1 MMPTVSS
8 LKYAWKN
15 AEGLYAHTNGG
26 GGCGWGPIEDA
37 ALFYSH
43 ILWPSFLDP
52 KTQGL
57 HPVPV
62 HCVETRAEARTQHTK
77 PSTLLESE
85 LTGRNVVLSPINLY
99 AGFDASEEVGFHTFI
114 SSIIHQTTIPIGIT
128 PIGAALF
135 SSHGMQKRA
144 DESTNFARVRFLI
157 PWIQGFRGW
166 ALFCDGSDMIVRA
179 DIAELWALRHP
190 YMAVQVVKHDYKT
203 RHPRKYVGTQMEAE
217 NRDYLM
223 KNASSVMLINC
234 SHFSWRDL
242 TPEVVQKMSGE
253 DLHQFKH
260 IKDELIGALP
270 IEWNW
275 LVDEFGENQEAK
287 LLHWTAGIPAFPRYA
302 SAPMADEWAQA
313 ALRVTHVTI

>member
-1 MMPTVSS
+1 M
-8 LKYAWKN
+8 
-15 AEGLYAHTNGG
+15 
-26 GGCGWGPIEDA
+26 IE
-37 ALFYSH
+37 
-43 ILWPSFLDP
+43 
-52 KTQGL
+52 
-57 HPVPV
+57 
-62 HCVETRAEARTQHTK
+62 
-77 PSTLLESE
+77 
-85 LTGRNVVLSPINLY
+85 PINIY
-99 AGFDASEEVGFHTFI
+99 AGFDNRTEIGFHTFV
-114 SSIIHQTTIPIGIT
+114 SSVIRQTSVPVSITPLDQAMLRSIWKGGHRDGSNGFTYTRFTIPH
-128 PIGAALF
+128 LC
-135 SSHGMQKRA
+135 
-144 DESTNFARVRFLI
+144 
-157 PWIQGFRGW
+157 GFRGW